1 MSLFF
6 FSWFY
11 FSFIRV
17 RWLCSHNSPSAYPPL
32 LPSDQKSP
40 ASSFPGHD
48 NWGGTPPTQPWPHG
62 GNIYDWCVAAPT
74 LFLFLLTATCT
85 MLRQDLIPGLAPTQH
100 NTPARNNT
108 SLPPHSVLPPPHT
121 HSFQHTIFCKIIDPR
136 LCVRLFVKGARS
148 MGLYIP
154 SNSTTILISLSSHS
168 LPGFQ
173 NGLGCS
179 LLQHPTSH
187 ALLTSPTPCQRE
199 LICGACIGTAQVGFS
214 LDAPLDFFFKQ
225 STSRSQ

>member
-1 MSLFF
+1 VSLFF

-48 NWGGTPPTQPWPHG
+48 NWGGTPPTQPWAHG

-100 NTPARNNT
+100 NTLVRNNT

-148 MGLYIP
+148 MGPQTPTRLGKVCKRALVVPP
-154 SNSTTILISLSSHS
+154 SSSTKEQLSVGRVQAPHRLASDWCPFVIHS
-168 LPGFQ
+168 P
-173 NGLGCS
+173 NGLGCF
-179 LLQHPTSH
+179 
-187 ALLTSPTPCQRE
+187 
-199 LICGACIGTAQVGFS
+199 VWMYV
-214 LDAPLDFFFKQ
+214 
-225 STSRSQ
+225 